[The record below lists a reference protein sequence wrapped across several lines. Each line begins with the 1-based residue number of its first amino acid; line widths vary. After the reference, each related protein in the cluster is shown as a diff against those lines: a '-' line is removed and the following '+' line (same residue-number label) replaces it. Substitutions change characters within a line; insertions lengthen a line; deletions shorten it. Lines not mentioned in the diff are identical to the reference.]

1 MTGPEEIFEKLK
13 RVPRLEN
20 ATLVDIF
27 TQRSKVY
34 NEENCDTSVI
44 IGIEIGMLW
53 KTIDELLKQLNTILA
68 TLKKEQQ

>member
-1 MTGPEEIFEKLK
+1 MTEPEEIYEKLK
-13 RVPRLEN
+13 QLPRLEN

-34 NEENCDTSVI
+34 NEEKCDSSVV
-44 IGIEIGMLW
+44 IGIEISMLW
-53 KTIDELLKQLNTILA
+53 GTIDELLKQLNTILA

>member
-1 MTGPEEIFEKLK
+1 MTEPEKIYEKLK
-13 RVPRLEN
+13 QLPRLEN

-27 TQRSKVY
+27 IQRSKVY
-34 NEENCDTSVI
+34 NEENCDSSVI

-53 KTIDELLKQLNTILA
+53 KTIDELLKQLNNILA